1 MIRVLQHCITGI
13 KSMLP
18 VFVLL
23 IVIAAAC
30 SSRYRLELFL
40 AYGEVNSRVNIEST
54 EFVVRSIINDP
65 FAEQKL
71 RVGEGNCLI
80 VITETR
86 GDAVPSKNWAFL
98 GFDERLRCRLYVEL
112 PEEWSIGSY
121 DLEEHSFVNVLGR
134 YHQPAGTK
142 IFLADSGALVIDSLK
157 SDYLYAT
164 VNGSFR
170 NDESAE
176 LMYQGQFRARYRR

>member
-1 MIRVLQHCITGI
+1 
-13 KSMLP
+13 MLP
-18 VFVLL
+18 ALALVI
-23 IVIAAAC
+23 IVALAC

-40 AYGEVNSRVNIEST
+40 AYGEVNNRVNIEST
-54 EFVVRSIINDP
+54 EFVEQSIINDP
-65 FAEQKL
+65 YDEQKL
-71 RVGEGNCLI
+71 RIGDGNCLI

-112 PEEWSIGSY
+112 PTEWSIGSY
-121 DLEEHSFVNVLGR
+121 DLRDRSFVNVLGR

-142 IFLADSGALVIDSLK
+142 IFLADSGALEIDSLK

-164 VNGSFR
+164 VNGTFR
-170 NDESAE
+170 NQDSAE
-176 LMYQGQFRARYRR
+176 LKYQGQFRARYRR